1 MRKFETRNS
10 NDESNSKF
18 EWRMENSCQASR
30 ICFEFQSFEF
40 DSALLKSY
48 VKDYREAAVLNVKR
62 FEGDILDSI

>member
-1 MRKFETRNS
+1 
-10 NDESNSKF
+10 
-18 EWRMENSCQASR
+18 MENSCQASR